1 MGFYCTK
8 KRIPF
13 ILFALKLVEKLL
25 FPACD
30 IPFTV
35 EIGEGAYF
43 PHRAIGVVI
52 HSNAVI
58 GKNVKIQ
65 ANVVIGGK
73 GGPGV
78 PIIGDNVQIG
88 AGSCVLGG
96 CKIGNNVVIGAG
108 SVVLKDIPDGCT
120 VVGVPVEI
128 IKKPI

>member
-13 ILFALKLVEKLL
+13 IPFALKLVEKVL

-30 IPFTV
+30 IPFTA

-52 HSNAVI
+52 HSDAVI
-58 GKNVKIQ
+58 GKRVKIQ
-65 ANVVIGGK
+65 ANVVVGGR

-78 PIIGDNVQIG
+78 PTIGDNVQIG
-88 AGSCVLGG
+88 TGSCILGEV
-96 CKIGNNVVIGAG
+96 KIGNNVVIVAG
-108 SVVLKDIPDGCT
+108 SVVLTDIPDGCT
-120 VVGVPVEI
+120 VIGVPAKI
-128 IKKPI
+128 IKRTV